1 MGQNNARF
9 GIISVQ
15 MEQGKG
21 VMKEIQT
28 VYAATEL
35 SSGMRLFWS
44 TSKGRVEK
52 FIKETEK
59 RCGKSQRNCQL

>member
-1 MGQNNARF
+1 
-9 GIISVQ
+9 